1 MKTWAAIVATLLL
14 MLSGCKAK
22 DQDDAPNQE
31 HASAREAPP
40 SKAEHG
46 LLRIE
51 AEMLRDLKVTT
62 APVEERP
69 GGEGVV
75 LLGELHVN
83 ENAYAEIG
91 SPVPARVIAVLVSSG
106 QSISSGQALITLQS
120 PELGKARSEL
130 IIADAKLQLARQTL
144 ERKRR
149 LSGERIVSQREV
161 QEAEATASAAEADVR
176 AARAELRS
184 LGVSIDTDDN
194 LDSSQFTVRS
204 PINGLVLE
212 RTAVRGQ
219 LADPAQPLFRIGDL
233 SNLWLTVQAFERDAV
248 RLKPGFP
255 VRTTFA
261 ALPGRT
267 FTGRVGLIGKQVNPQ
282 SRTIPVR
289 VDVHNEGELLRPGM
303 SASAW
308 ITPGADATKILA
320 VPAAAM
326 QRIGD
331 EWVAFIPRS
340 PDTFEIRH
348 VGRGRDLGSEIEVL
362 SGLKSGET
370 VVVDGSF
377 LLKAE
382 ADKARGEGE
391 EHEH

>member
-1 MKTWAAIVATLLL
+1 MKKWAATVATLSLL
-14 MLSGCKAK
+14 LSGCKGNN
-22 DQDDAPNQE
+22 QDHTPNQE
-31 HASAREAPP
+31 QAAVRATVQSRSEP
-40 SKAEHG
+40 G

-75 LLGELHVN
+75 LLGELHVD

-106 QSISSGQALITLQS
+106 QSISHGQALITLQS
-120 PELGKARSEL
+120 AELGKARSEL
-130 IIADAKLQLARQTL
+130 ITADANLQLARQTL
-144 ERKRR
+144 ERRRR
-149 LSGERIVSQREV
+149 LWGERIVAQREV
-161 QEAEATASAAEADVR
+161 QEAEATASSAEAEVR

-184 LGVSIDTDDN
+184 LGVSVDTDDN

-204 PINGLVLE
+204 PISGLVLE

-267 FTGRVGLIGKQVNPQ
+267 FTGKVGLIGKQVNPQ

-320 VPAAAM
+320 VPTSAM

-331 EWVAFIPRS
+331 DWVTFVPRS
-340 PDTFEIRH
+340 SDTFEIRH